1 MPAYKDEKRGT
12 WYAMFYYKDWNGE
25 LKRKKKR
32 GFKRERD
39 AKEFEREFL
48 FKNANDP
55 NMTFG
60 SLYELYVEDQDNR
73 IRYGTKE
80 KKTTIFD
87 KYILPYF
94 KNRKIAEITPG
105 DIRQWQNQ
113 MLNMTNPRNG
123 EPYAETYLRHINSE
137 LTAILN
143 YAVQFHGLDFNPAAK
158 VKPIGKKQSREML
171 FWTLD
176 EFNKAMEYE
185 DKAAYHLCFMILY
198 WCGLREGEALALTPG
213 KIIHESKSLN
223 IYETY
228 HKIKGE
234 DIFGPTKTD
243 NSKRQTPMP
252 DFVYDE
258 LMTYLESIMG
268 IGNEDRIFYFSK
280 SGLNKE
286 LDRIAKESGIKRI
299 RVHDLRHSHVSLLI
313 KLGYRTHAIADRIGD
328 TPEVVDRVYAHLY
341 PDVSNEIVQE
351 LNKHQKGFN
360 TVPQNSDVSTEK
372 SGQNG

>member
-12 WYAMFYYKDWNGE
+12 WYASFYYDDWSGNH
-25 LKRKKKR
+25 KRKVKR
-32 GFKRERD
+32 GFKTMRE

-48 FKNANDP
+48 FKNASDP

-60 SLYELYVEDQDNR
+60 SLYDLYVQDQDNR
-73 IRYGTKE
+73 IRHGTKE
-80 KKTTIFD
+80 KKLTVFD

-94 KNRKIAEITPG
+94 KDKKIAEITPG

-113 MLNMTNPRNG
+113 ILNMTNPRNG

-143 YAVQFHGLDFNPAAK
+143 FAVQFHGLDSNPAAK
-158 VKPIGKKQSREML
+158 VKPMGKKQAREML

-176 EFNKAMEYE
+176 EFNKAIEYE

-213 KIIHESKSLN
+213 KIIHESKSLD

-258 LMTYLESIMG
+258 LMAYLESIMG
-268 IGNEDRIFYFSK
+268 IGDDDRIFYFSK

-286 LDRIAKESGIKRI
+286 LDRISKESGVKRI

-341 PDVSNEIVQE
+341 PDVGNEIAKE
-351 LNKHQKGFN
+351 LNKHRMGFN
-360 TVPQNSDVSTEK
+360 TVSQNNGETE
-372 SGQNG
+372 